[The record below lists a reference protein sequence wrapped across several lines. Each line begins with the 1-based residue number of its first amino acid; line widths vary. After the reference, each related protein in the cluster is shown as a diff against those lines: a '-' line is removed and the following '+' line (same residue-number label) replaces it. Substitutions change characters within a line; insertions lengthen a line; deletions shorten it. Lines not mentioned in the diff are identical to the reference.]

1 MKPQTIKSPETGC
14 TQSEGHTETT
24 MPRNNTPIYPAVDS
38 LFAATV
44 FMGSQALI
52 DDLQASS
59 FAGNRLVC
67 IGAHDNAEA
76 YQWSRLHSKPV
87 LVLADNT
94 PSDAEVENLC
104 IELVRC
110 GVSSVEA
117 GRLNGQFITSYS
129 QGGK

>member
-1 MKPQTIKSPETGC
+1 MTTTKQKAPTGIEALTTLATTTTTAASKYKP
-14 TQSEGHTETT
+14 
-24 MPRNNTPIYPAVDS
+24 
-38 LFAATV
+38 FAATV
-44 FMGSQALI
+44 FIGSQALI

-110 GVSSVEA
+110 GVSSIQA

>member
-1 MKPQTIKSPETGC
+1 MQTTHPLKKASTGIEAFDSALTTTTHPEQPKQYKP
-14 TQSEGHTETT
+14 
-24 MPRNNTPIYPAVDS
+24 
-38 LFAATV
+38 FAATV
-44 FMGSQALI
+44 FIGSQALI

-94 PSDAEVENLC
+94 PSNAEVENLC